1 MDDAYLAV
9 TASPPPS
16 SSIPMSPT
24 TGQTGQEQRLSL
36 IPDILRPRSR
46 LDLDIRRFDLGHSSL
61 DGSCR
66 RGNLYQRQ
74 ARFCEATAPNGGDG
88 GRRFDPGGVR
98 KKTLSERNLSSAVDL
113 ISGKFKT
120 LSRHKLLLA
129 TTRFAKVN
137 KLPRRR

>member
-1 MDDAYLAV
+1 MISTSED
-9 TASPPPS
+9 
-16 SSIPMSPT
+16 SISAT
-24 TGQTGQEQRLSL
+24 
-36 IPDILRPRSR
+36 PRWTVHAGAETSTKGK
-46 LDLDIRRFDLGHSSL
+46 LGFARVLVESVHA
-61 DGSCR
+61 CR
-66 RGNLYQRQ
+66 SVL
-74 ARFCEATAPNGGDG
+74 ATAPNGGDG